1 MAGLEEWLPPASA
14 GTETGLQTAQVYQKF
29 QRATHL
35 IQWALPMASK
45 PLKPS
50 NFHWFALIL
59 LTVSVGINY
68 LDRGNLS
75 VALSHIQRDIHLDE
89 HRLGLLG
96 TAFFL
101 SYSAFQLV
109 AGKLI
114 DKFNV
119 NWVYAAGYLLWSGA
133 TALIG
138 ITRDFDL
145 FGWTLD
151 SFTVLFCLRLVLG
164 VGESVAYPSYSK
176 IISGSFPEELRGAAN
191 AAIDAG
197 SKIGPALGV
206 LLGVELVNMLDW
218 RGMFIAI
225 GAVSLMWLVPWC
237 FVAPRLK
244 LRQEFSPIKAPS
256 YKEIMSKRPF
266 WGTVLG
272 LFGANYTWYLLLT
285 WLPYY
290 FEKDRHYEHSRLA
303 IFSSLPFWG
312 VAVSSMLAGLLA
324 DAIIRRGRVA
334 ARVRQATVSLGLV
347 GCCAFMLPGVMIRDE
362 VVSMTLLMVAC
373 ISLGGFSSNHWAL
386 AQTLAGPE
394 AAGKWT
400 SIQNCLGNVAGI
412 AAPWITG
419 SILDQTQ
426 SFPLAFAV
434 SCGFLVVGIVGYWF
448 VIGGSTRVHWSTEYL
463 DSDVLPA
470 AKPIAGA

>member
-1 MAGLEEWLPPASA
+1 MAP
-14 GTETGLQTAQVYQKF
+14 
-29 QRATHL
+29 
-35 IQWALPMASK
+35 K
-45 PLKPS
+45 PLKPT
-50 NFHWFALIL
+50 NFQWFALIL
-59 LTVSVGINY
+59 LTISVGINY

-75 VALSHIQRDIHLDE
+75 VALSHIQRDVHLNQDQ
-89 HRLGLLG
+89 LGLLG

-101 SYSAFQLV
+101 SYSLFQLV

-138 ITRDFDL
+138 ITRDFSL
-145 FGWTLD
+145 FGWTLN
-151 SFTVLFCLRLVLG
+151 SFAVLFCLRMVLG

-176 IISGSFPEELRGAAN
+176 IISGSFPEGLRGTAN

-206 LLGVELVNMLDW
+206 LIGVELVNWLDW

-225 GAVSLMWLVPWC
+225 GIVSLMWLVPWC

-244 LRQEFSPIKAPS
+244 LRQTYSAIQAPS
-256 YKEIMSKRPF
+256 YREIMSKRAF

-290 FEKDRHYEHSRLA
+290 FEKDRHYEHARLA

-312 VAVSSMLAGLLA
+312 VAASSMLAGLLA
-324 DAIIRRGRVA
+324 DAIIRRGKVA
-334 ARVRQATVSLGLV
+334 ARVRQSTVSLGLV
-347 GCCAFMLPGVMIRDE
+347 GCCVFMLPGVMIRDE
-362 VVSMTLLMVAC
+362 MLSMTLLMIAC
-373 ISLGGFSSNHWAL
+373 ICLGGFSSNHWAL

-400 SIQNCLGNVAGI
+400 GIQNCLGNFAGI

-419 SILDQTQ
+419 SILSATG

-434 SCGFLVVGIVGYWF
+434 SCAFLLVSITGYWF
-448 VIGGSTRVHWSTEYL
+448 VIGRTTRVRWSTEDIPRDIGVGL
-463 DSDVLPA
+463 TAES
-470 AKPIAGA
+470 

>member
-1 MAGLEEWLPPASA
+1 
-14 GTETGLQTAQVYQKF
+14 
-29 QRATHL
+29 
-35 IQWALPMASK
+35 MASK
-45 PLKPS
+45 PLKPT
-50 NFHWFALIL
+50 NFQWFALIL
-59 LTVSVGINY
+59 LTISVGINY

-75 VALSHIQRDIHLDE
+75 VALSHIQRDVHLNQDQ
-89 HRLGLLG
+89 LGLLG

-101 SYSAFQLV
+101 SYSLFQLV

-138 ITRDFDL
+138 ITRDFSL
-145 FGWTLD
+145 FGWTLN
-151 SFTVLFCLRLVLG
+151 SFAVLFCLRLVLG

-176 IISGSFPEELRGAAN
+176 IISGSFPEGLRGTAN

-206 LLGVELVNMLDW
+206 LIGVELVNWLDW

-225 GAVSLMWLVPWC
+225 GIVSLMWLLPWC

-244 LRQEFSPIKAPS
+244 LRQEYSAIQAPS
-256 YKEIMSKRPF
+256 YGEIMSKRAF

-312 VAVSSMLAGLLA
+312 VAASSMMAGLLA
-324 DAIIRRGRVA
+324 DAIIRRGKVA

-362 VVSMTLLMVAC
+362 MLSMTLLMIAC
-373 ISLGGFSSNHWAL
+373 ICLGGFSSNHWAL

-400 SIQNCLGNVAGI
+400 GIQNCLGNFAGV

-419 SILDQTQ
+419 SILNHTG

-434 SCGFLVVGIVGYWF
+434 SCGFLLVSITGYWF
-448 VIGGSTRVHWSTEYL
+448 VIGHTTRVHWSTEEIPRDISVGL
-463 DSDVLPA
+463 TPA
-470 AKPIAGA
+470 TGAAES

>member
-1 MAGLEEWLPPASA
+1 M
-14 GTETGLQTAQVYQKF
+14 Q
-29 QRATHL
+29 
-35 IQWALPMASK
+35 SK
-45 PLKPS
+45 PLKPTS
-50 NFHWFALIL
+50 FHWFALVL
-59 LTVSVGINY
+59 LTISVGINY

-75 VALSHIQRDIHLDE
+75 VALSHIQRDVHLDE

-96 TAFFL
+96 GAFFL
-101 SYSAFQLV
+101 TYSLFQLV

-138 ITRDFDL
+138 LTREFNV
-145 FGWTLD
+145 FGWAVD
-151 SFTVLFCLRLVLG
+151 SFAVLFFLRLVLG

-176 IISGSFPEELRGAAN
+176 IISGSFSEGLRGTAN

-206 LLGVELVNMLDW
+206 LLGVELVNWLDW

-225 GAVSLMWLVPWC
+225 GVVSLMWLVPWC
-237 FVAPRLK
+237 VVAPRLK
-244 LRQEFSPIKAPS
+244 LRQEYSHIQAPT
-256 YKEIMSKRPF
+256 YREIVSKRAF
-266 WGTVLG
+266 WGTVMG

-303 IFSSLPFWG
+303 VFSSLPFWG
-312 VAVSSMLAGLLA
+312 VAASSMLAGLLA
-324 DAIIRRGRVA
+324 DAIIRRGKIA
-334 ARVRQATVSLGLV
+334 ARVRQTTVSLGLV
-347 GCCAFMLPGVMIRDE
+347 GCCAFMLPGVVIRDE
-362 VVSMTLLMVAC
+362 LVSMTLLIVAC
-373 ISLGGFSSNHWAL
+373 ICLGGFSSNHWAL
-386 AQTLAGPE
+386 SQTLAGPE

-400 SIQNCLGNVAGI
+400 GIQNCLGNFAGI

-419 SILDQTQ
+419 SILKETQ

-434 SCGFLVVGIVGYWF
+434 SCGFLLVGIAGYWLVVGKT
-448 VIGGSTRVHWSTEYL
+448 TRVRWSTENVGA
-463 DSDVLPA
+463 DALPA
-470 AKPIAGA
+470 SQPPSGNVGQSSAAAAAAQQSYGTPGAEN